1 MSPPPAPHP
10 ARPLETKQAACQK
23 PSTRSRRVRVIRAE
37 EVYRGPDGALA
48 EYQRFVQRQL
58 RGGAPWV
65 RFDNAHR
72 VKERG
77 RGHRL
82 KRIAYDHHHRTSKD
96 RGRPYQFSTAMALLD
111 DFWREVKRV
120 LNEKGIPNDL

>member
-1 MSPPPAPHP
+1 MTGGLVVEVTARRSKTTPERPHGI
-10 ARPLETKQAACQK
+10 
-23 PSTRSRRVRVIRAE
+23 S
-37 EVYRGPDGALA
+37 YAL
-48 EYQRFVQRQL
+48 VL
-58 RGGAPWV
+58 RLKAGGAPWV

-77 RGHRL
+77 RGNRH
-82 KRIAYDHHHRTSKD
+82 KRIASDHHHRTSKD